1 MPKSVTRTVR
11 LDDDLDKA
19 IQNRARDSNV
29 SVNFLVNKLIRKF
42 VDWDLPA
49 EKLGIAHVPAVLFK
63 RLFDNIDDNAAEE
76 LGRWLAH
83 EHYDPYFKYVF
94 GELTFEKTVDHFRMG
109 SEYGGRF
116 SFAINSDERNHT
128 IVIKHNAGMKFS
140 RFYAGLLKG
149 VYTDIL
155 NMDLKVECTADLCLA
170 HLTAVRAGQLPSP
183 VETGHHRRS
192 TLRVGA

>member
-19 IQNRARDSNV
+19 IQNRAKDSNV

-42 VDWDLPA
+42 VDWDIPA
-49 EKLGIAHVPAVLFK
+49 EKLGIVHVPAVLFK
-63 RLFDNIDDNAAEE
+63 RLFDSFDDDAAEG

-83 EHYDPYFKYVF
+83 EHYDPFFKYVF

-155 NMDLKVECTADLCLA
+155 TMDLKVECTADLCLA
-170 HLTAVRAGQLPSP
+170 HLVVARADHPPTA
-183 VETGHHRRS
+183 VETGNPRKS